1 MSTASTREALFK
13 LIQPVVESGG
23 VDLEDIEVVAAGK
36 RRLVR
41 LLVDRDGGLDLDT
54 VAHLSHVASA
64 ALDAADGPSEGPLG
78 RAPYVLEV
86 SSPGVDRPLTAPR
99 HWRRAG
105 RRLVRAELVDGPP
118 ITGRVVCT
126 DEDGVTLDVAGVRR
140 LLGWASLR
148 LGRVQ
153 VEFTHPEGVEGD
165 DVEGEDVPGD
175 DSGSFDVDDRLEG

>member
-1 MSTASTREALFK
+1 MSTASTREALLQ
-13 LIQPVVESGG
+13 LIGPVVESGG

-54 VAHLSHVASA
+54 VAHVSRVASA
-64 ALDAADGPSEGPLG
+64 ALDAADGSGGPLG

-99 HWRRAG
+99 HWRRAS
-105 RRLVRAELVDGPP
+105 RRLVLVELVDGPS
-118 ITGRVVCT
+118 ITGRIVGT
-126 DEDGVTLDVAGVRR
+126 DEGGVTLDIAGAHRH
-140 LLGWASLR
+140 LDWASLR

-153 VEFTHPEGVEGD
+153 VEFTHPEGLDGD
-165 DVEGEDVPGD
+165 GGEDSD
-175 DSGSFDVDDRLEG
+175 DLDADNRLEG